1 VNMDMAHSN
10 AHAAIAVR
18 LEDRMTMTRSLVRW
32 VALGALGVVAL
43 LIALSQSITAGAAA
57 PVAYDTPN
65 CIPINYTT
73 CAPTANIFPNTNIN
87 TNTGTGF
94 VGNTVVSTYIDPRYC
109 GGVVSIVT
117 DSGGNLIN
125 VCPNGQRV
133 FPVFPDFGFGA
144 GFVSPSFVNG
154 NFNNN
159 GGFINNGGF
168 VSPSFVNGNFFNNN
182 GGFINSNGNF
192 FNGNGFNS
200 NGFNGNGFNTF
211 PAGGTVVGGTVFYN
225 DNRFCGDGKLAF
237 VPGRGYFCQNGAP
250 LFRNG
255 ATTVNCD
262 NFFVNGCGVFRP
274 FEVASTP
281 ATQTAPV
288 TAAPAAAPVAPAA
301 VSATVEQ
308 APVAVIAAPAA
319 PAQTA
324 TALNAPTTQAP
335 AAAPASTSGV
345 KILSTTPA
353 TTPTVNQQD
362 DHRG

>member
-1 VNMDMAHSN
+1 MNMDMAQSSS
-10 AHAAIAVR
+10 HAAVAVR

-32 VALGALGVVAL
+32 IALGALGVVAL

-73 CAPTANIFPNTNIN
+73 CAPTATIFPITTTTTN
-87 TNTGTGF
+87 TGF
-94 VGNTVVSTYIDPRYC
+94 VGNAVVSTYIDPRYC

-133 FPVFPDFGFGA
+133 FPIFPDFGFGA

-154 NFNNN
+154 NFFNNN
-159 GGFINNGGF
+159 GAFINGGF
-168 VSPSFVNGNFFNNN
+168 VNT
-182 GGFINSNGNF
+182 NSAF
-192 FNGNGFNS
+192 FNGFNGTFV
-200 NGFNGNGFNTF
+200 GNGFNTF

-237 VPGRGYFCQNGAP
+237 VPNRGYFCQNGAP
-250 LFRNG
+250 LYRSG
-255 ATTVNCD
+255 ATTVNCGT
-262 NFFVNGCGVFRP
+262 FFVDGCGVFRP
-274 FEVASTP
+274 FEVASAP
-281 ATQTAPV
+281 AAQTAPV

-308 APVAVIAAPAA
+308 APVAVTAAPAA

-324 TALNAPTTQAP
+324 TALNAPAQAP

-353 TTPTVNQQD
+353 TTPTVNQLD
-362 DHRG
+362 DRRG

>member
-1 VNMDMAHSN
+1 MHRARRRAIS
-10 AHAAIAVR
+10 AHAPHPNAVLR
-18 LEDRMTMTRSLVRW
+18 WLVLAAAS
-32 VALGALGVVAL
+32 VA
-43 LIALSQSITAGAAA
+43 LIALALSHSASVGAASPSSVSTFGGGGTQSGIVSA
-57 PVAYDTPN
+57 SPYP
-65 CIPINYTT
+65 
-73 CAPTANIFPNTNIN
+73 PNTALR
-87 TNTGTGF
+87 
-94 VGNTVVSTYIDPRYC
+94 TYVDPRYC
-109 GGVVSIVT
+109 DGLVSVVT

-125 VCPNGQRV
+125 VCTTTGQRI

-182 GGFINSNGNF
+182 GGFINGNG
-192 FNGNGFNS
+192 FNGNGFNGNFINE

-288 TAAPAAAPVAPAA
+288 TTYAAPAPKAAAPAA
-301 VSATVEQ
+301 TVT
-308 APVAVIAAPAA
+308 APAA
-319 PAQTA
+319 PAPVATTA
-324 TALNAPTTQAP
+324 TAPNAPAP
-335 AAAPASTSGV
+335 QQAAAPATTTV
-345 KILSTTPA
+345 KVQSVPA
-353 TTPTVNQQD
+353 APTTVNQQD

>member
-1 VNMDMAHSN
+1 
-10 AHAAIAVR
+10 
-18 LEDRMTMTRSLVRW
+18 MTMTRSLVRW
-32 VALGALGVVAL
+32 IALGALGVAAL

-159 GGFINNGGF
+159 GGLINNGGF
-168 VSPSFVNGNFFNNN
+168 VSPSFVNGNFFN
-182 GGFINSNGNF
+182 G
-192 FNGNGFNS
+192 

-237 VPGRGYFCQNGAP
+237 VPGRGYFCQNGSP

-288 TAAPAAAPVAPAA
+288 TTYAAPAPKAAAPAA
-301 VSATVEQ
+301 TVT
-308 APVAVIAAPAA
+308 APAA
-319 PAQTA
+319 PAPVATTA
-324 TALNAPTTQAP
+324 TAPNAPAP
-335 AAAPASTSGV
+335 QQAAAPATTTV
-345 KILSTTPA
+345 KVQSIPA
-353 TTPTVNQQD
+353 APTTVNQQD

>member
-1 VNMDMAHSN
+1 MNMDMAHSSS
-10 AHAAIAVR
+10 HAAIAVR

-43 LIALSQSITAGAAA
+43 LIALSQSITASAAA

-192 FNGNGFNS
+192 FNGNGFNGNFI
-200 NGFNGNGFNTF
+200 NGNSFNGNGFNTF

-237 VPGRGYFCQNGAP
+237 VPGRGYFCQNGFP
-250 LFRNG
+250 LFRSG

-288 TAAPAAAPVAPAA
+288 TTYAAPAPKAAAPAA
-301 VSATVEQ
+301 TVT
-308 APVAVIAAPAA
+308 APAA
-319 PAQTA
+319 PAPVATTA
-324 TALNAPTTQAP
+324 TAPNAPAP
-335 AAAPASTSGV
+335 QQAAAPATTTV
-345 KILSTTPA
+345 KVQSVPA
-353 TTPTVNQQD
+353 APTTVNQQD